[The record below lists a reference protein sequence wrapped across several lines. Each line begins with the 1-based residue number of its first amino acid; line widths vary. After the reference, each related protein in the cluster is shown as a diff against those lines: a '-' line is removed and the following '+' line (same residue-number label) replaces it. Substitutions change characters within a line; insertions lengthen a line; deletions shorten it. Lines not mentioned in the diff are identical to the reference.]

1 MYKYRDK
8 KQDIP
13 NTFDSKCSNKFFSV
27 PMLIY
32 NLGRGWIKREDLPHD
47 VLKRIDAEI
56 KFLRETKVKPK
67 VHEKNTSDYRLPS
80 K

>member
-13 NTFDSKCSNKFFSV
+13 NTFDKMFDNKFFSV

-56 KFLRETKVKPK
+56 EFIIKTQVKPK

-80 K
+80 Q